1 MPDYVGSSLNNPI
14 TGLGRGGAI
23 QPINASSS
31 QVSGND
37 GTATFTFPYIALG
50 QVWTVSANCAF
61 APDTALFTAFTG
73 ASNFGSWIGS
83 NTWGAI
89 QLGGG
94 DQLVISAV
102 GLIPNKTY
110 QMQLLGSAVTGGE
123 PGISTPGSYADS
135 VTSSTEQL
143 YFNTVNVASLAAF
156 TPLVLTVQPRWR
168 SIWLLF
174 NKTNLGYGSIT
185 VLGNQSGTT
194 YQAFVPPYTPSNTY
208 QFYRYAIIAGID
220 TSVTVSI
227 TTQTF
232 SYQMWYGADLA
243 PVDTAVYSDTP
254 AGLQVQNGVDTS
266 GNTIPMVVTFAAGSG
281 VTSFQT
287 NMSGLSPQ
295 TASTGAVSLTGV
307 LGVPNGGLN
316 TTSTAVGAIPIGIS
330 TAAYSPLSIGANNTV
345 LTSNG
350 TTASWQSVTASAG
363 VSSFSAGTTGFTP
376 SGTTIGAVTLGGVL
390 ATSNGGLNTSTSPA
404 VGSIPL
410 GSSTSAYT
418 PLAIGAN
425 NTVLTSNGTTA
436 SWVTPTSGG
445 GGVTPTATK
454 TTSYTAVASDYVV
467 LNVSSAAVVTMPA
480 SPTNGATV
488 GAINLATSTASVTFA
503 AGAGATMNNTSVV
516 LNSNQDAI
524 WVYNTN
530 TTSWLLQVWD
540 TSNEYQVQGIMGF
553 Y

>member
-83 NTWGAI
+83 NTWGSI

-123 PGISTPGSYADS
+123 PGISTPSAYADS

-143 YFNTVNVASLAAF
+143 YFDTVNVVSLAAF

-174 NKTNLGYGSIT
+174 NKTNLAYSSIT

-194 YQAFVPPYTPSNTY
+194 YQAFVPPYTPGNTY

-227 TTQTF
+227 STQTF
-232 SYQMWYGADLA
+232 SYKMWYGADLA

-254 AGLQVQNGVDTS
+254 AGLQVQNGVDPTGS
-266 GNTIPMVVTFAAGSG
+266 TIPLVVTLAGGG

-287 NMSGLSPQ
+287 NMSGLTPQ
-295 TASTGAVSLTGV
+295 TATTGVVTLGGV

-316 TTSTAVGAIPIGIS
+316 TTSTAVGAIPLGIS
-330 TAAYSPLSIGANNTV
+330 TAAYAPLSIGANNTV

-350 TTASWQSVTASAG
+350 TTASWQSITASAG
-363 VSSFSAGTTGFTP
+363 VSSFSAGTTGLTP

-390 ATSNGGLNTSTSPA
+390 STSNGGLNTTLSPA
-404 VGSIPL
+404 VGSIPI
-410 GSSTSAYT
+410 GSSSSAYS

-425 NTVLTSNGTTA
+425 TYVLTSNGSTA
-436 SWVTPTSGG
+436 TWAPSAGGG

-454 TTSYTAVASDYVV
+454 TTNYTAVANDYVV
-467 LNVSSAAVVTMPA
+467 MNVSAAAVITMPA

-530 TTSWLLQVWD
+530 TTSWILQVWD

>member
-1 MPDYVGSSLNNPI
+1 
-14 TGLGRGGAI
+14 
-23 QPINASSS
+23 
-31 QVSGND
+31 
-37 GTATFTFPYIALG
+37 
-50 QVWTVSANCAF
+50 
-61 APDTALFTAFTG
+61 
-73 ASNFGSWIGS
+73 
-83 NTWGAI
+83 
-89 QLGGG
+89 
-94 DQLVISAV
+94 
-102 GLIPNKTY
+102 
-110 QMQLLGSAVTGGE
+110 
-123 PGISTPGSYADS
+123 
-135 VTSSTEQL
+135 
-143 YFNTVNVASLAAF
+143 
-156 TPLVLTVQPRWR
+156 VQPRWR

-208 QFYRYAIIAGID
+208 EFYRYAIIAGID

-266 GNTIPMVVTFAAGSG
+266 GNTIPMVVTFEAGSG

-307 LGVPNGGLN
+307 LGVANGGLN
-316 TTSTAVGAIPIGIS
+316 TTATTTGGIPIGIS
-330 TAAYSPLSIGANNTV
+330 SAAYSVLGIGAANQV

-350 TTASWQSVTASAG
+350 TTASWQNVSVSAG
-363 VSSFSAGTTGFTP
+363 VSSFSAGTTGLQP
-376 SGTTIGAVTLGGVL
+376 SGSTIGAITLSGTL
-390 ATSNGGLNTSTSPA
+390 NTANGGLGTTTSPT
-404 VGSIPL
+404 VGAIPL

-425 NTVLTSNGTTA
+425 ATVLTSNGTTA
-436 SWVTPTSGG
+436 TWATPAPGTTFQTSLSGLTPTTATSGTVTLAGTLGYPSGG
-445 GGVTPTATK
+445 TGLTTLGTAGQVLTVNPGATALTYTTITSGIAPTSTK
-454 TTSYTAVASDYVV
+454 TTSYTAVAGDYAVM
-467 LNVSSAAVVTMPA
+467 NVTTSSVVTFPA
-480 SPTNGATV
+480 SPANGTTI

-503 AGAGATMNNTSVV
+503 AGSGNTLNNTSVV
-516 LNSNQDAI
+516 LNSNQDAV
-524 WVYNTN
+524 WVYNSN
-530 TTSWLLQVWD
+530 TTSWLLIDWNA
-540 TSNEYQVQGIMGF
+540 TNEYQVQGIMGF

>member
-123 PGISTPGSYADS
+123 PGISTPSSYADS

-143 YFNTVNVASLAAF
+143 YFATVNVVSLAAF

-174 NKTNLGYGSIT
+174 NKTNLAYSSIT

-194 YQAFVPPYTPSNTY
+194 YQAFVPPYTPGNTY

-232 SYQMWYGADLA
+232 SYTMWYGADLA

-254 AGLQVQNGVDTS
+254 AGLQVQNGVDPTGS
-266 GNTIPMVVTFAAGSG
+266 TIPLVVTLAGGG

-287 NMSGLSPQ
+287 NMSGLTPQ
-295 TASTGAVSLTGV
+295 TATTGVVTLGGV

-330 TAAYSPLSIGANNTV
+330 TAAYSPLSIGANGTF
-345 LTSNG
+345 LGSNG
-350 TTASWQSVTASAG
+350 TTASWQNISATAG
-363 VSSFSAGTTGFTP
+363 VNSWSGGTTGLLPNNPTGGNIVLT
-376 SGTTIGAVTLGGVL
+376 GTL
-390 ATSNGGLNTSTSPA
+390 ATANGGLNTTTSPA
-404 VGSIPL
+404 IGSIPL

-436 SWVTPTSGG
+436 SWVSASSG

-454 TTSYTAVASDYVV
+454 TTNYTAISGDYVV

-530 TTSWLLQVWD
+530 TTSWLLEVWN
-540 TSNEYQVQGIMGF
+540 TNNEYQVQGIMGV

>member
-123 PGISTPGSYADS
+123 PGISTPSSYADS

-143 YFNTVNVASLAAF
+143 YFATVNVVSLAAF

-174 NKTNLGYGSIT
+174 NKTNLAYSSIT

-194 YQAFVPPYTPSNTY
+194 YQAFVPPYTPGNTY

-232 SYQMWYGADLA
+232 SYKMWYGADLA

-254 AGLQVQNGVDTS
+254 AGLQVQNGVDPTGS
-266 GNTIPMVVTFAAGSG
+266 TIPLVVTLAGGG

-287 NMSGLSPQ
+287 NMSGLTPQ
-295 TASTGAVSLTGV
+295 TATTGVVTLGGV

-330 TAAYSPLSIGANNTV
+330 TAAYSPLSIGANGTF
-345 LTSNG
+345 LGSNG
-350 TTASWQSVTASAG
+350 TTASWQNISATAG
-363 VSSFSAGTTGFTP
+363 VNSWSGGTTGLLPNNPTGGNIVLT
-376 SGTTIGAVTLGGVL
+376 GTL
-390 ATSNGGLNTSTSPA
+390 ATANGGLNTTTSPA
-404 VGSIPL
+404 IGSIPL

-436 SWVTPTSGG
+436 SWVAASSG

-454 TTSYTAVASDYVV
+454 TTNYTAISGDYVV

-530 TTSWLLQVWD
+530 TTSWLLEVWN
-540 TSNEYQVQGIMGF
+540 TNNEYQVQGIMGV

>member
-102 GLIPNKTY
+102 GLIPNQTY

-123 PGISTPGSYADS
+123 PGISTPGAYSDS

-143 YFNTVNVASLAAF
+143 YFSTVQVPSLAAF

-330 TAAYSPLSIGANNTV
+330 TAAYSPLSIGANGTF
-345 LTSNG
+345 LGSNG
-350 TTASWQSVTASAG
+350 TTASWQSISATAG
-363 VSSFSAGTTGFTP
+363 VNSWSGGTTGLLPNNPTGGNIVLT
-376 SGTTIGAVTLGGVL
+376 GTL
-390 ATSNGGLNTSTSPA
+390 ATANGGLNTTTSPA

-418 PLAIGAN
+418 PLAIGAA
-425 NTVLTSNGTTA
+425 TSVLTSNGTTA
-436 SWVTPTSGG
+436 SWVVPTSSGG
-445 GGVTPTATK
+445 GVVPTATK
-454 TTSYTAVASDYVV
+454 TTNYTAVANDYVV
-467 LNVSSAAVVTMPA
+467 MNVSAAAVITMPA

-516 LNSNQDAI
+516 LNSNQDAV
-524 WVYNTN
+524 WVYNSN
-530 TTSWLLQVWD
+530 TTSWLLIDWNA
-540 TSNEYQVQGIMGF
+540 TNEYQVQGIMGF

>member
-123 PGISTPGSYADS
+123 PGISTPSAYADS

-143 YFNTVNVASLAAF
+143 YFDTVNVVSLAAF

-174 NKTNLGYGSIT
+174 NKTNLAYSSIT

-194 YQAFVPPYTPSNTY
+194 YQAFVPPYTPGNTY

-232 SYQMWYGADLA
+232 SYKMWYGADLA

-254 AGLQVQNGVDTS
+254 AGLQVQNGVDPS
-266 GNTIPMVVTFAAGSG
+266 GNTIPMVVTLAGGG

-287 NMSGLSPQ
+287 NMSGLTPQ
-295 TASTGAVSLTGV
+295 TATTGVVTLGGV

-330 TAAYSPLSIGANNTV
+330 TAAYSALPIGGSGQV
-345 LTSNG
+345 LTSTG
-350 TTASWQSVTASAG
+350 TTASWQNVAVSAG
-363 VSSFSAGTTGFTP
+363 VSSFSAGTTGLTP
-376 SGTTIGAVTLGGVL
+376 NSSTIGAVTLAGTL
-390 ATSNGGLNTSTSPA
+390 ATTNGGTGLTT
-404 VGSIPL
+404 
-410 GSSTSAYT
+410 
-418 PLAIGAN
+418 IGTAGQ
-425 NTVLTSNGTTA
+425 VLTVNPSATGLIYSSA
-436 SWVTPTSGG
+436 SGGG

-454 TTSYTAVASDYVV
+454 TTNYTAVANDYVV
-467 LNVSSAAVVTMPA
+467 MNVSAAAVITMPA

-503 AGAGATMNNTSVV
+503 AGAGATMDNTSVV

-524 WVYNTN
+524 FVYNTN
-530 TTSWLLQVWD
+530 TTSWLLEVWN
-540 TSNEYQVQGIMGF
+540 TNNEYQVQGIMGV